1 MSKLDLHFKAL
12 IGSRRL
18 PSIARMRIQKIQTH
32 VNDLEKKLAEH
43 EKDITEA
50 ARSLAVP
57 LPDPG
62 SDLAKVIR
70 VNRKINL
77 LRVDERAG
85 WIELNANQFRMINEL
100 KAQLEDRGRHR

>member
-12 IGSRRL
+12 IGSRRV

-32 VNDLEKKLAEH
+32 VIALEKKLAEH

-62 SDLAKVIR
+62 SGLAKVIR
-70 VNRKINL
+70 INREINR
-77 LRVDERAG
+77 LRVDERAV
-85 WIELNANQFRMINEL
+85 WTELNDNQVRLIYDL
-100 KAQLEDRGRHR
+100 RARLEDCEEGM

>member
-1 MSKLDLHFKAL
+1 MSKLDLHFDAL
-12 IGSRRL
+12 TCLRL
-18 PSIARMRIQKIQTH
+18 SPFAQLRIQKIQTH
-32 VNDLEKKLAEH
+32 VIALEKKLAEH

-70 VNRKINL
+70 INREINR
-77 LRVDERAG
+77 LRVDERAV
-85 WIELNANQFRMINEL
+85 WTELNDNQVRLIYDL
-100 KAQLEDRGRHR
+100 KEALEDRERHR